1 MTGGF
6 LQDVDLTEDDF
17 LGGKVKVFQPAKGYR
32 AGIDAV
38 LLAATVEAKSGDNIL
53 DLGCGVG
60 TAGLCL
66 MGRLADVRV
75 TGLELQSVL
84 YEIAQKNREANN
96 FEDRWS
102 LVQADLLHLPKDLSL
117 GSFDQVICNPPFM
130 PKGSSHASPDPIK
143 LLANHE
149 GDACLRDWM
158 LAALKLVK
166 PKGAVTIVHRAD
178 RLDEILS
185 IFREKKAGAVEVY
198 PLWPYA
204 GQPAKRVVVR
214 ARRGI
219 SKPMLITAGQ
229 ILHERDGSYTPE
241 IQGALRM
248 GQELLF

>member
-1 MTGGF
+1 MTALSEDEFIGGAVRV
-6 LQDVDLTEDDF
+6 LQPV
-17 LGGKVKVFQPAKGYR
+17 KGYR

-38 LLAATVEAKSGDNIL
+38 LLAATVAAKAGDEIL

-66 MGRLADVRV
+66 MGRLPDVRV

-84 YEIAQKNREANN
+84 YDIALKNRELNQ

-102 LVQADLLHLPKDLSL
+102 LVQGDLLQLPADLPL

-130 PKGSSHASPDPIK
+130 PKGRSNASPDPIK

-149 GDACLRDWM
+149 GEALLRDWI

-166 PKGAVTIVHRAD
+166 HKGAVTIVHRAD

-185 IFREKKAGAVEVY
+185 VFREKKAGAVQVF

-204 GQPAKRVVVR
+204 GQAAKRVVVR
-214 ARRGI
+214 ARRSVSGPLSI
-219 SKPMLITAGQ
+219 CAGQ
-229 ILHERDGSYTPE
+229 VLHKDDGSYSDV
-241 IQGALRM
+241 IDGALRK
-248 GQELLF
+248 GLALPF